1 MFVDT
6 HCHLYRSYYE
16 DLDDVIEQIK
26 QSEIYRVIN
35 NGCDKDT
42 NCEVLESVSKYDL
55 VYGAIG
61 NLSTGM
67 ASSFDI
73 SNVSREINAA
83 MGAINTGIETSLNP
97 TINPNITIDTN
108 YKMMALA
115 MKEALKDMEVE
126 LDDREVGQFVIKTVE
141 QEIYS

>member
-1 MFVDT
+1 MRKKVVIIILLLVLVGNIFLPLEANATTLREYEEWMPDFMEG
-6 HCHLYRSYYE
+6 LAKGIKDNSY
-16 DLDDVIEQIK
+16 
-26 QSEIYRVIN
+26 
-35 NGCDKDT
+35 
-42 NCEVLESVSKYDL
+42 L
-55 VYGAIG
+55 VYGAMG
-61 NLSTGM
+61 NLATGM
-67 ASSFDI
+67 ANTFDI
-73 SNVSREINAA
+73 DSVSSEINAA

-141 QEIYS
+141 QEVYS